1 VGPSPLVEQGDQGR
15 VKWHTDIIGTTDFFL
30 RELGE
35 GLPRALSV
43 LLRLA
48 LLWLFFWYLYAF
60 SSLLWCWSW
69 PFVVLAWA
77 TICLLLGW
85 RLFRAAREFDLDKAP
100 RSSGLPAYFC
110 LALVP
115 IVIVVLLESLNY
127 EFPKSGLLNF
137 THLLARSLMGKH

>member
-1 VGPSPLVEQGDQGR
+1 M
-15 VKWHTDIIGTTDFFL
+15 KWHSDIIGTTDFFL

-48 LLWLFFWYLYAF
+48 LLWLFFWYLYDF
-60 SSLLWCWSW
+60 SVLLWSWSW
-69 PFVVLAWA
+69 LFVVIAWT

-100 RSSGLPAYFC
+100 RPSGLPAYFC
-110 LALVP
+110 LVLIP
-115 IVIVVLLESLNY
+115 IVIVMFLEWWTY
-127 EFPKSGLLNF
+127 DFPKSGLLCF
-137 THLLARSLMGKH
+137 SHLLIRKLLGKP